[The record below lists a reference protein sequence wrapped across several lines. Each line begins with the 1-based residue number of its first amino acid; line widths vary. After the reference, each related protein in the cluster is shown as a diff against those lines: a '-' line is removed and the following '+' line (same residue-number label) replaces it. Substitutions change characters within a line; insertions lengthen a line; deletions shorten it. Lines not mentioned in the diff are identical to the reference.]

1 MDASIRVLSPSM
13 RIHPRIVVG
22 PQINLQLTCLFY
34 LIKIVFMN
42 HNMQTTTT
50 TILDSSQPAHEEDRD
65 EAHFD
70 GRGEALDAQQKVD
83 SQTYA
88 QLGNLRGRLI
98 NIGNAHNPL
107 VNFRPSKY
115 RGLQV
120 QGIDPDHVFDHLVN
134 QNKTLRFSPRR
145 EIESDHDPDEGPKRL
160 RAFQTDLEN
169 DQLRTLLRRVAND
182 ARSEVLE
189 KGFSSLHLA
198 LGFLKTYA
206 RDDSEIEH
214 SAPLI
219 LIPVDL
225 NPLRPQG
232 THSLHHNEADIGAN
246 IALHE
251 KLRAEFGITL
261 PNLDEN
267 VIPSTFF
274 EDVEMAI
281 ARHDRWEVD
290 DHGMYLGFFSF
301 GTFMMY
307 RDLIDE
313 NWPSN
318 RKPHANESLRRIF
331 VTGYRAEDELRL
343 DPDLTSDDSTD
354 DDAHREWPLGLE
366 PVVLDADS
374 SQMKAIESVRKG
386 GDLVIQGPP
395 GTGKSQ
401 TITNIIADCV
411 SRGLTVLFVA
421 EKLAAL
427 EVVKR
432 RLDEANCGHLAL
444 ELHSYRSNKKAV
456 IESLQIDSPERGMG
470 EQVDQKVYQRLASE
484 LDAHANAV
492 RELIL
497 ESGMTYQEI
506 RADLEEWSAKRVS
519 GAGVVNVPG
528 IQYMMTEELNEE
540 LNELKQLCEQHD
552 RVARVDSD
560 RFSDV
565 RQIDLDPT
573 KFHEA
578 IASFQEAAELCE
590 NVGTKSTDI
599 AGQVNLQA
607 PRTFSEVQLALDV
620 AERAANGPPI
630 DNVTIGDFRWEECR
644 DAIVEVLSAGPE
656 MIRLRSAMSTVIPD
670 GSWNS
675 DFSDSIS
682 VWMDKRNNPISR
694 WFSRDFR
701 SAHRELAVG
710 FGERLMK
717 DRALASQTFDQINAH
732 RNLKQRFASAAD
744 RIDGMFGCKWI
755 GEESNFDELRSQVQ
769 WVWELRRDVNQN
781 LMPEAVLNW
790 QKTGSMLEFTVD
802 QVGQVRESILT
813 LKRLV
818 SDAND
823 IFKTDMVKTKQ
834 PLDDE
839 PITSLTNRLREL
851 GNLQFDALQR
861 MQTLRNLQTRFNSS
875 RLQAFTRTVERLGN
889 RFREI
894 EPEVR
899 CRWLEGLRDHA
910 HFQHP
915 NIANFD
921 PTAYEQRRLW
931 FAELD
936 AALPN
941 VARKNTNMVHQAFK
955 PGFVPFGES
964 DILRNELR
972 KKTKHRPIRELIQ
985 KAGNA
990 IQLRKPVFM
999 MSPMS
1004 VAKFLAPDSVNF
1016 DVVVFDEASQ
1026 VRPEHAIGAVLRG
1039 KQVVVVG
1046 DDKQLPPTNF
1056 FLKIADPDAE
1066 EDDATE
1072 ESATKG
1078 LESILD
1084 LMNAKGASSEQL
1096 RWHYRSR
1103 NEELIAFSNRKFY
1116 DHELITCPGSGSD
1129 LVATGLELKHLP
1141 DCLYIGGGTSVNPGE
1156 ARAVAREVMKH
1167 AAESSEL
1174 SLGVVAFSAKQRDQI
1189 LDELE
1194 TLRKVNPD
1202 HEDFFADNGAEPFF
1216 VKNLENVQGDERDVI
1231 LISVGYGFTEDDKLP
1246 QRFGPINQN
1255 GGERRLNV
1263 LVTRAKLAMKVFSN
1277 FKAGDLTTSDNS
1289 PLGVKALKEFLAY
1302 AAGEMEPP
1310 KESEHGP
1317 ESRFEERVASV
1328 VRELGY
1334 EVETQLGQSGYRI
1347 DIAVRSRTNPGSYML
1362 AIECDGASYHSHVS
1376 ARDRDRIRQQVLEDR
1391 GWRIHRIWSTDWF
1404 SSNPEDRKAKLKD
1417 AIEDAERLET
1427 KRQDS

>member
-1 MDASIRVLSPSM
+1 MTI
-13 RIHPRIVVG
+13 
-22 PQINLQLTCLFY
+22 
-34 LIKIVFMN
+34 MN
-42 HNMQTTTT
+42 KDTQTTTNNKMNSGQT
-50 TILDSSQPAHEEDRD
+50 APEESRVDSQI
-65 EAHFD
+65 D
-70 GRGEALDAQQKVD
+70 GRGQALDAPHEVD

-88 QLGNLRGRLI
+88 QLGILRERLI

-107 VNFRPSKY
+107 VNFRTSKY
-115 RGLQV
+115 RGLKV
-120 QGIDPDHVFDHLVN
+120 QGIDADHVFDHLVK

-145 EIESDHDPDEGPKRL
+145 EIESDHDPDEGSKL
-160 RAFQTDLEN
+160 IRAFQTDLEN
-169 DQLRTLLRRVAND
+169 DQLRTVLRRVAND
-182 ARSEVLE
+182 AKSEVLE

-206 RDDSEIEH
+206 SNDSEIQNL
-214 SAPLI
+214 APLI

-225 NPLRPQG
+225 NPIRPQG
-232 THSLHHNEADIGAN
+232 THSLRHNQGDIGAN

-251 KLRAEFGITL
+251 KLRAEYNIKL
-261 PNLDEN
+261 PYLDEN
-267 VIPSTFF
+267 VVPSTFF
-274 EDVEMAI
+274 EDVSMAI
-281 ARHDRWEVD
+281 EKQDRWEVD
-290 DHGMYLGFFSF
+290 QLRTYLGFFSF
-301 GTFMMY
+301 GTFMMF
-307 RDLIDE
+307 RDLDHE

-331 VTGYRAEDELRL
+331 VTGYHAEDELRL
-343 DPDLTSDDSTD
+343 DQELTSEDSAD

-366 PVVLDADS
+366 PLVLDADS

-456 IESLQIDSPERGMG
+456 IESLKVDSPGPGVG
-470 EQVDQKVYQRLASE
+470 EEVDRIEYQRLASD
-484 LDAHANAV
+484 LSDHANAV

-497 ESGMTYQEI
+497 DSRMTYQEI
-506 RADLEEWSAKRVS
+506 RAELEEWSAKRASVP
-519 GAGVVNVPG
+519 GAVNVRG
-528 IQYMMTEELNEE
+528 IENLTTQELNEE
-540 LNELKQLCEQHD
+540 LDELKQLCEQHE
-552 RVARVDSD
+552 RVMRVDSD
-560 RFSDV
+560 RFSEV
-565 RQIDLDPT
+565 RHIDLDPT
-573 KFHEA
+573 EFQDA

-590 NVGTKSTDI
+590 NVGSKSTDI

-607 PRTFSEVQLALDV
+607 PRTLSEVQLALDA
-620 AERAANGPPI
+620 AERAVNGPPI
-630 DNVTIGDFRWEECR
+630 DNVTIGDFRWDERR
-644 DAIVEVLSAGPE
+644 DAVAEVLSAGPE
-656 MIRLRSAMSTVIPD
+656 MIRLRSEMSKVIPD
-670 GSWNS
+670 GSWNADMS
-675 DFSDSIS
+675 RSIS
-682 VWMDKRNNPISR
+682 DWMAKRNNPISR

-701 SAHRELAVG
+701 NAHRKLAAG
-710 FGERLMK
+710 FGERLMR

-732 RNLKQRFASAAD
+732 RNLKQRFALAAD
-744 RIDGMFGCKWI
+744 RIDGMFGQKWL
-755 GEESNFDELRSQVQ
+755 GEESNFSELQTQ
-769 WVWELRRDVNQN
+769 AHWVWELRRDVENN
-781 LMPEAVLNW
+781 VMPAAVLNW
-790 QKTGSMLEFTVD
+790 HATGSRIGFTVD
-802 QVGQVRESILT
+802 QVRQVRNDILK
-813 LKRLV
+813 LKRWV
-818 SDAND
+818 SHAAD
-823 IFKTDMVKTKQ
+823 IFKTDLVKAKQ

-839 PITSLTNRLREL
+839 PTSSLTNRLGEL
-851 GNLQFDALQR
+851 GGLQFDALQR
-861 MQTLRNLQTRFNSS
+861 TQTLRKLQTRFKSS
-875 RLQAFTRTVERLGN
+875 RLQAFARTAERLGY
-889 RFREI
+889 RFHEI

-915 NIANFD
+915 NIADFD
-921 PTAYEQRRLW
+921 PTAHEQRRQR
-931 FAELD
+931 FAEID
-936 AALPN
+936 AVLPN
-941 VARKNTNMVHQAFK
+941 VARRTTNLVHQAFK
-955 PGFVPFGES
+955 PGFVPPGEPA
-964 DILRNELR
+964 ILNWELE

-990 IQLRKPVFM
+990 MQRRKPVFM

-1056 FLKIADPDAE
+1056 FLKIADHDTE

-1072 ESATKG
+1072 ESATMG

-1103 NEELIAFSNRKFY
+1103 NEELIDFSNRKFY

-1129 LVATGLELKHLP
+1129 VVATGLELKHLP

-1156 ARAVAREVMKH
+1156 ARVVAQEVMRH
-1167 AAESSEL
+1167 AGESSGL

-1194 TLRKVNPD
+1194 TLRRDNPD

-1231 LISVGYGFTEDDKLP
+1231 LISVGYGFTEDDKLSH
-1246 QRFGPINQN
+1246 RFGPINQN

-1277 FKAGDLTTSDNS
+1277 FKAGDLRTSDNS

-1302 AAGEMEPP
+1302 AAGEREPP
-1310 KESEHGP
+1310 KESEQGP
-1317 ESRFEERVASV
+1317 ESRFEERVGSV

-1347 DIAVRSRTNPGSYML
+1347 DIAVPSKTKPGIYML

-1376 ARDRDRIRQQVLEDR
+1376 ARDRDRIRQQHLENL

-1404 SSNPEDRKAKLKD
+1404 NTSPQVRKENLND
-1417 AIEDAERLET
+1417 AIKEAERLET
-1427 KRQDS
+1427 ERQNA